1 MNRFP
6 KIVAAAAALALTGGA
21 LTACGSSDAQAGG
34 AEGEGPSSV
43 VLTSHAAANTLDEL
57 DLEDRVV
64 GLTKTGVLPEAIAET
79 YSGDE
84 YTDVGSL
91 KEPKMDAIAELGP
104 DLIIFGNRTRA
115 MEPEFAKLSDN
126 VVAGDA
132 DTGDTVASNRA
143 KVEELAG
150 LFGVEDAAS
159 EQLAEIDE
167 KVAETKAN
175 AEQAGTALVIMT
187 SGGKVTGY
195 GAGSR
200 FDIIFNE
207 LGLAPAGEL
216 ESEGSHGAPLS
227 WEQIAELN
235 PDHVFVIDRDAAIGN
250 EGEAAEQLLD
260 NAVFNRT
267 TAATND
273 NVHILDGQ
281 NWYLVGGG
289 LGVLGEMVDEIN
301 DAIS

>member
-21 LTACGSSDAQAGG
+21 LTACSSSDAQTG
-34 AEGEGPSSV
+34 AADSEGPSNV

-150 LFGVEDAAS
+150 LFGVEDAAT

-175 AEQAGTALVIMT
+175 AEKAGTALVIMT

-207 LGLAPAGEL
+207 LGLTPAGEL

-260 NAVFNRT
+260 NPVFNRT

-273 NVHILDGQ
+273 NVHILNGQ

-289 LGVLGEMVDEIN
+289 LGVLGSMVDEIN

>member
-150 LFGVEDAAS
+150 LFGVEDAAT

-289 LGVLGEMVDEIN
+289 LGVLGSMVDEIN